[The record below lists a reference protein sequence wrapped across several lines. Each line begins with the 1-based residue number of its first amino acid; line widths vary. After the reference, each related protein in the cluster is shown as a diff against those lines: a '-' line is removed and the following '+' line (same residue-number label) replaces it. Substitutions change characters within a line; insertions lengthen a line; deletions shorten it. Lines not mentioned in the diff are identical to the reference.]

1 MKNIFKLLTF
11 GFLATIFF
19 VACEKKVGDLPV
31 YSNGTAVTLAA
42 SATTIAPAVADSD
55 KVALTLTWSNPNYS
69 VDSSTV
75 KYIVEIDSSGRNFA
89 KEATTTI
96 MGTRSASFTAKQ
108 LNNILLNYGFAYN
121 TAYNIDVR
129 ITSSQGNN
137 NEQLK
142 SNTVIIN
149 FKTYLVPPKVQ
160 VPSSGKLFLV
170 GDATGSGWNNP
181 VAVPAQQFTKLDNT
195 TYQGTFYLNGGKQYL
210 LLPVNGDWSAKYA
223 VADNTLSG
231 LNAGGDFGFYTSGGS
246 NFPAPATTGMYK
258 ITVDFQK
265 GKFSVV
271 SVSQYDLLYAP
282 GGYQSWTPASA
293 PAIGSP
299 KKDGSYDGYI
309 NVTGSDLGFKLNPKP
324 DWSSSYG
331 DAGSGKMSL
340 SAGSN
345 LSFPSAGYYR
355 VTANTTTNTWS
366 VTKTTWSIIGSFAA
380 SNWTNDIPMTY
391 DAGSNSWSAT
401 ITTATGDQ
409 LKFRANKDW
418 GINLGETNNT
428 GSLTY
433 GGDNI
438 GDATKNYAITP
449 GSHKITLYLGN
460 SGYYTY
466 YIQ

>member
-1 MKNIFKLLTF
+1 
-11 GFLATIFF
+11 
-19 VACEKKVGDLPV
+19 
-31 YSNGTAVTLAA
+31 
-42 SATTIAPAVADSD
+42 VADSD

-75 KYIVEIDSSGRNFA
+75 KYVIEIDSSGRNFA
-89 KEATTTI
+89 KEVTTTVI
-96 MGTRSASFTAKQ
+96 GTRSASFTAKQ
-108 LNNILLNYGFAYN
+108 LNTILINYGFAYN

-142 SNTVIIN
+142 SNTVVIN

-223 VADNTLSG
+223 VADASITGLS
-231 LNAGGDFGFYTSGGS
+231 AGGDFGYYTSGGN

-271 SVSQYDLLYAP
+271 SVSQYDLLYVP

-293 PAIGSP
+293 PTIGSP
-299 KKDGSYDGYI
+299 KKM
-309 NVTGSDLGFKLNPKP
+309 V
-324 DWSSSYG
+324 
-331 DAGSGKMSL
+331 A
-340 SAGSN
+340 
-345 LSFPSAGYYR
+345 
-355 VTANTTTNTWS
+355 
-366 VTKTTWSIIGSFAA
+366 
-380 SNWTNDIPMTY
+380 MTVM
-391 DAGSNSWSAT
+391 
-401 ITTATGDQ
+401 
-409 LKFRANKDW
+409 
-418 GINLGETNNT
+418 
-428 GSLTY
+428 
-433 GGDNI
+433 
-438 GDATKNYAITP
+438 
-449 GSHKITLYLGN
+449 
-460 SGYYTY
+460 
-466 YIQ
+466 